1 MSADRRLKRR
11 LSKFATVR
19 LVNPLV
25 RPLLERAR
33 LPGWALLETRGRRT
47 GLPRRVPLGDG
58 LRGDAFWIV
67 TEHGYAADYVKNIQ
81 ADPRVRVKARGRW
94 RAGTAR
100 ILTDDDPATR
110 MRWLGRPINDSMLRL
125 VGTQQLTIRVNL
137 DR

>member
-47 GLPRRVPLGDG
+47 GLPRRVPLES
-58 LRGDAFWIV
+58 AQP
-67 TEHGYAADYVKNIQ
+67 AACVSM
-81 ADPRVRVKARGRW
+81 AAR
-94 RAGTAR
+94 TASGASPSR
-100 ILTDDDPATR
+100 
-110 MRWLGRPINDSMLRL
+110 
-125 VGTQQLTIRVNL
+125 
-137 DR
+137 